1 MQIRRKVFLVGEQH
15 IQRLR
20 DMKDNVR
27 SRDLQVGSSASPE
40 RRAKQ
45 EVETD
50 MSVLVGEGQITTHL
64 GNHGKEVFS
73 RAKRERERWKRI
85 MVKNTLCMMPRGLY
99 PPSKAP
105 SSHSKNLSILPPIP
119 AILTWP

>member
-1 MQIRRKVFLVGEQH
+1 MKTRRKVFLVGEQH
-15 IQRLR
+15 IQRPR

-40 RRAKQ
+40 LRAKQ

-50 MSVLVGEGQITTHL
+50 MSVLVGEGQITMHL

-73 RAKRERERWKRI
+73 RAKRERERWRQI
-85 MVKNTLCMMPRGLY
+85 MIKNTLRMMPRGL
-99 PPSKAP
+99 
-105 SSHSKNLSILPPIP
+105 SSQESPFLSL
-119 AILTWP
+119 